1 MNKLKHIAQQILIA
15 TALTSIASGMA
26 IIAYTILIIT

>member
-1 MNKLKHIAQQILIA
+1 MNKLKHIAYNIMIA

-26 IIAYTILIIT
+26 IIAYTLLIIT